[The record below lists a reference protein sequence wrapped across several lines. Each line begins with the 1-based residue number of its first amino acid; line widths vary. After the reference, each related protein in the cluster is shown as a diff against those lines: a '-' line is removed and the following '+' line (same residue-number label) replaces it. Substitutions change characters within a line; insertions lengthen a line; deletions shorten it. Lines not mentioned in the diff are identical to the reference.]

1 MRQLLLGFDR
11 HDGVW
16 ASSRHNH
23 HYCLSFLR
31 SKITILKS
39 PFAIMKIKPGPGAT
53 ELRAA
58 GPLPAATQLAW
69 TDFHIVLAIA
79 RHGSVARAWGAL
91 GMTHSTL
98 LRKLDH
104 IEHRLK
110 TRLFERARGRYTPT
124 AAGAAIVQAA
134 STFEPIAVAAETQ
147 VKGQDLRPSGEV
159 RVSAAPV
166 VIEYLLA
173 PVLAQ
178 FGSAF
183 PQIQIELAASREHAS
198 LRRREADVA
207 IRIADTVT
215 DWLIGRKLATL
226 QFKVY
231 GPRAG
236 RGRAP
241 ARELAELVRERR
253 WIGFERDSPDLKFDR
268 WLAREVPESS
278 VVLRVDNFSHAA
290 TMVRSG
296 LGIAV
301 LPMFVE
307 SHLPELRP
315 LTAPIAALRTPLWL
329 ITHPELKDTTRVKV
343 LMRAFG
349 PALANAVEAAQEE
362 SQAPTP

>member
-1 MRQLLLGFDR
+1 LPIRG
-11 HDGVW
+11 
-16 ASSRHNH
+16 
-23 HYCLSFLR
+23 HYLFLILQ
-31 SKITILKS
+31 SKILVSKSSFAKLKTKS
-39 PFAIMKIKPGPGAT
+39 SLAASVSH
-53 ELRAA
+53 AA
-58 GPLPAATQLAW
+58 GPAPVASQLAW
-69 TDFHIVLAIA
+69 TDFQTVLAIA
-79 RHGSVARAWGAL
+79 RHGSVARAWSAL

-98 LRKLDH
+98 LRKLDQ

-159 RVSAAPV
+159 RVSAAPI
-166 VIEYLLA
+166 VIESLLA

-207 IRIADTVT
+207 IRIADDVP
-215 DWLIGRKLATL
+215 DWLVGRKLATL

-231 GPRAG
+231 GRRAG
-236 RGRAP
+236 RPPAQPRA
-241 ARELAELVRERR
+241 LAELVRERR

-290 TMVRSG
+290 TMVRAG

-301 LPMFVE
+301 LPVFAE
-307 SHLPELRP
+307 SHIPDLRP

-329 ITHPELKDTTRVKV
+329 ITHPELKDTTRIKV

-349 PALANAVEAAQEE
+349 PALANAVEAAQDE
-362 SQAPTP
+362 SVQPTP